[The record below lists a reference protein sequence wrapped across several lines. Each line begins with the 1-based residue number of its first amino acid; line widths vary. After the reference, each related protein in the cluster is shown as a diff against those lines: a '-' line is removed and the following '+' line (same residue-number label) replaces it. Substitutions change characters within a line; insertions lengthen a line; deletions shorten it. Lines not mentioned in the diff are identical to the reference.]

1 MRAGF
6 PGERPMIRP
15 TLLPRAALLL
25 APGLLLACSA
35 LPTADRASVQPIGHV
50 QGGQPRSALVGQT
63 VAVQGV
69 VSARVGDGWF
79 VQDRG
84 DGDDATSDA
93 IFVQGARDAAQPGDE
108 VRVRGVVAELEAGA
122 GTRTALVDAQVERI
136 GAGGVQALA
145 LTAAP
150 ADWEALE
157 GMRVRIDAPLYLAET
172 RELEKRGRVQVSIGG
187 RLWQPTERAIAGSDD
202 ARAIAADNARRSLYL
217 EGGTWPPEM
226 TQARTG
232 SRIAPASGVIDH
244 SGKAY
249 ALRLET
255 TPSVLAAERPQ
266 PPRVPGNLRI
276 AALNLENLFNG
287 DGRGGG
293 FPTPRGARSPQ
304 ELAAQLAKHVATLR
318 GLDADVIALMEL
330 ENDGYGAQSSL
341 AALVDALNAG
351 GGQWRFVDAG
361 HGPGDNPIRV
371 GLVYRADRVRTRG
384 RPSTLEGGP
393 FGPHSRVPLAQ
404 AFAPVRGGPTFVVVA
419 NHFKSKGCTDAEGA
433 DRDQH
438 DGASCYNAMRTDSA
452 RRLHE
457 WLATDPTGQR
467 SDLTLVV
474 GDLNAYA
481 GETPVRALLDAGWR
495 DAFAVAGVTEP
506 YSYVYDGRIGR
517 LDHALLSPAFA
528 QRLRG
533 AAEWHAN
540 ADEPESSGYRDGGA
554 GPWRSSDHDP
564 LLLGFEL

>member
-1 MRAGF
+1 
-6 PGERPMIRP
+6 MIRP
-15 TLLPRAALLL
+15 TLLPRVALLL

-35 LPTADRASVQPIGHV
+35 LPTADRASVHPIGHV
-50 QGGQPRSALVGQT
+50 QGPQARSALVGQAVT
-63 VAVQGV
+63 VQGV
-69 VSARVGDGWF
+69 VTARVDDGWF

-93 IFVQGARDAAQPGDE
+93 IFVQGAPDAAQPGDE
-108 VRVRGVVAELEAGA
+108 VHVRGVVAELEAGA
-122 GTRTALVDAQVERI
+122 GTRTALVDAQVERV
-136 GAGGVQALA
+136 GAGEVDALA
-145 LTAAP
+145 LAAVP
-150 ADWEALE
+150 AQWESLE
-157 GMRVRIDAPLYLAET
+157 GMRVRVDAPLYLAET
-172 RELEKRGRVQVSIGG
+172 RELEKRGRVQVSLGE
-187 RLWQPTERAIAGSDD
+187 RMWQPTERAIAGSDE

-217 EGGTWPPEM
+217 EGDAWPPEI
-226 TQARTG
+226 AHVRTG
-232 SRIAPASGVIDH
+232 SRIVHPAGVIDH

-249 ALRLET
+249 ALRLDAA
-255 TPSVLAAERPQ
+255 PSVQAAQRPQ
-266 PPRVPGNLRI
+266 APRVPGNLRI

-293 FPTPRGARSPQ
+293 FPTLRGARTPQ
-304 ELAAQLAKHVATLR
+304 ELSAQLAKHVATLR
-318 GLDADVIALMEL
+318 GLDADVVALMEL

-341 AALVDALNAG
+341 AALVNALNAG
-351 GGQWRFVDAG
+351 GGRWRFVDAG
-361 HGPGDNPIRV
+361 QGPGNNPIRV
-371 GLVYRADRVRTRG
+371 GLIYRADRVRTRG
-384 RPSTLEGGP
+384 RPATLEAGP

-404 AFAPVRGGPTFVVVA
+404 AFAPVRGGETFVVVA

-433 DRDQH
+433 DRDQR

-452 RRLHE
+452 RRLHA

-481 GETPVRALLDAGWR
+481 GESPVRALIDAGWR
-495 DAFAVAGVTEP
+495 DAFATAGAAEP

-540 ADEPESSGYRDGGA
+540 AEEPESSGYRDGGD

>member
-1 MRAGF
+1 
-6 PGERPMIRP
+6 MIRP
-15 TLLPRAALLL
+15 TLLPRAAMLL

-35 LPTADRASVQPIGHV
+35 LPTADRDPMQPVGHV
-50 QGGQPRSALVGQT
+50 QGAQARSALVGQA
-63 VAVQGV
+63 VIVQGV
-69 VSARVGDGWF
+69 VSARIDDGWF

-93 IFVQGARDAAQPGDE
+93 IFVQGAGDVAQPGDE
-108 VRVRGVVAELEAGA
+108 VRVSGVVAELEAGA
-122 GTRTALVDAQVERI
+122 GTRTALVDARIERV
-136 GAGGVQALA
+136 GSGRLDALA
-145 LTAAP
+145 LAAAP
-150 ADWEALE
+150 ADWERLE

-172 RELEKRGRVQVSIGG
+172 RELDKRGRVQASIGG
-187 RLWQPTERAIAGSDD
+187 RLWQPTERAIAGSDE
-202 ARAIAADNARRSLYL
+202 ARAIATDNARRSLYL
-217 EGGTWPPEM
+217 ESRTWPPE
-226 TQARTG
+226 TAHARTG
-232 SRIAPASGVIDH
+232 SRIAQASGVIDY
-244 SGKAY
+244 SGKGY
-249 ALRLET
+249 ALRLDAPPT
-255 TPSVLAAERPQ
+255 LQAAERPQ
-266 PPRVPGNLRI
+266 PPQVPGNLRI

-293 FPTPRGARSPQ
+293 FPTPRGARTPQ
-304 ELAAQLAKHVATLR
+304 ELSAQLAKHVATLR
-318 GLDADVIALMEL
+318 GLDADVVALMEL
-330 ENDGYGAQSSL
+330 ENDGYGPQSSL
-341 AALVDALNAG
+341 ATLVDALNAG
-351 GGQWRFVDAG
+351 GGAWQFVDAG
-361 HGPGDNPIRV
+361 QGPGDNPIRV
-371 GLVYRADRVRTRG
+371 GLIYRADRVRTRG
-384 RPSTLEGGP
+384 HPSTLEGGS

-404 AFAPVRGGPTFVVVA
+404 AFAPVRGGETFVVVA

-452 RRLHE
+452 GRLHQ
-457 WLATDPTGQR
+457 WLASDPTGQR

-481 GETPVRALLDAGWR
+481 GESPVRTLVDAGWR
-495 DAFAVAGVTEP
+495 DAFAAAGIAEP

-517 LDHALLSPAFA
+517 LDHALLSPALA